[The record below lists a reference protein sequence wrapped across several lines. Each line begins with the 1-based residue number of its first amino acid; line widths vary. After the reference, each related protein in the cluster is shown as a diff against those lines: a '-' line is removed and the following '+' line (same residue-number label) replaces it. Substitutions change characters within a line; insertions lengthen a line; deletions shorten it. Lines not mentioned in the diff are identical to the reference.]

1 MNDIS
6 RSDVS
11 GDERGGASE
20 THRILL
26 VAPSP
31 PPYGGMALQARLLER
46 LLRKDGQSVEFFASK
61 FPLPG
66 WLRFMED
73 FPGLR
78 TTVRVTMM
86 VPKLWAATGPA
97 KVVHV
102 LAASW
107 WYFLLVVA
115 PAVILARARGKRV
128 ILNYRGGEA
137 ERFFQSYGWA
147 AAEVFRAAQMVTAPS
162 EFLAG
167 PIRKRFG
174 VAVSIVPH
182 ILDSCMF
189 PFRERLTLRPRMLV
203 TRHLERIYDI
213 ETALKAFRLVQD
225 RHPDASLW
233 IAGTGS
239 QEALLRGLV
248 STWNLHN
255 VRFLGHTSHQD
266 LRAVYDQCDIL
277 LNASRIDNFP
287 GALIEASAAGLV
299 VVSTCAGG
307 IPSIYRHEESA
318 LLVEI
323 GDWQAMAGAV
333 ERVLEPHVFGLE
345 LIKAAL
351 QLARACDWREVRKC
365 LYLAYG
371 FAPETGGD
379 GNRSATYQAGGSL
392 TAVQGN

>member
-1 MNDIS
+1 MNEIS

-11 GDERGGASE
+11 GNERAGASE
-20 THRILL
+20 TPRILL

-46 LLRKDGQSVEFFASK
+46 LLRKDGQSVVFFASN

-66 WLRFMED
+66 WLRFMEH

-78 TTVRVTMM
+78 TTVRITMM
-86 VPKLWAATGPA
+86 VPKLWAETGRA
-97 KVVHV
+97 QVVHV

-107 WYFLLVVA
+107 WYFFLVVA
-115 PAVILARARGKRV
+115 PAVIVARARGKRV

-147 AAEVFRAAQMVTAPS
+147 AAPIFRAAQMVTAPS

-174 VAVSIVPH
+174 VSVSIVPN

-203 TRHLERIYDI
+203 TRHLESTYDI
-213 ETALKAFRLVQD
+213 ETVLKAFRLVQA

-239 QEALLRGLV
+239 QEALLRDLV
-248 STWNLHN
+248 SAWNLQN
-255 VRFLGHTSHQD
+255 VRFLGHTPHQD

-287 GALIEASAAGLV
+287 AALIEASAAGLV

-307 IPSIYRHEESA
+307 IPSIYRHEETA

-323 GDWQAMAGAV
+323 GEWQAMAEAV
-333 ERVLEPHVFGLE
+333 ERVLEPHVLGLE
-345 LIKAAL
+345 LIRAAL
-351 QLARACDWREVRKC
+351 RLARACDWSEVSKC
-365 LYLAYG
+365 LYRAYG
-371 FAPETGGD
+371 FAPGTGGA
-379 GNRSATYQAGGSL
+379 GNRRATHQAGGH
-392 TAVQGN
+392 